1 MGIVRRALRR
11 TGLVASAFVLL
22 TLSLGTIPSYGA
34 TTFSFS
40 PVADTYVRADR
51 PAKNFGSAPRFAAD
65 TSPVLNS
72 LLRFEVSSV
81 GASVETAR
89 LRLYAVDGSDRGG
102 DVYRA
107 QGDTWGES
115 TVSWATAPP
124 TAPTPLAS
132 LARIVKG
139 TWYEVDVT
147 SVVTGDGPVSFR
159 IVGTSADSA
168 AYAAREAGVT
178 TVAQLLVTAWPTPD
192 TEAPVVSITSPPDG
206 QEVAGRVDV
215 TVAASDDR
223 GVVSVDLDLDGE
235 LLASDASA
243 PYSFRWDASA
253 AAEGPHTLQAI
264 ARDAAS
270 NEGSSAPVTVNVV
283 PAPPAPTSFTF
294 AAAGDLGKTA
304 RTDASL
310 ASLDASDAE
319 FFLAL
324 GDFDYDALSP
334 DSAWCDYVTSHLPTK
349 GPSFPFEL
357 VGGNHEQQ
365 GSPDGYVLD
374 FAACLPDRLGAVPE
388 PGSTYGADYFFDYPA
403 SAPLMRVIMIAP
415 DLTIADTTYSFAP
428 GSPHRDWLVE
438 AIRSARADGIP
449 WVTVGLHYH
458 CLTTGDRTSCP
469 MGTSLWNL
477 LLSEGVDLILNGHE
491 HNYQRTKQLR
501 LDPSSCPSMTPGT
514 YVAGCIVDD
523 GTDGVFPKGSGS
535 TNIVAGS
542 FGQSLYRVD
551 PNDAEAPFFSRIDD
565 TTYGYVAFSVS
576 ADRIDGRF
584 VNTTGAFTDA
594 FSIVAG
600 ATAEADLIPPTA
612 PEGLTATATS
622 ATTVDLTWS
631 PSTDGSGV
639 DRYAVYRDG
648 AALARPAATTF
659 TDATAIPG
667 ATHEYTV
674 RAYDPAGNPSAASAP
689 ASVVMPSTGPQVTFL
704 SAADAT
710 IVQAYPNATRG
721 TYTNLQANAGPVKD
735 FLVRFDVEGIGAAP
749 VARATLRLYCID
761 SSDVGGSFRPIPPG
775 WDEPTVTWNTAPSPT
790 GAAVAT
796 LGKVVSGSW
805 YEVDVT
811 SAVGGDGAVAFRV
824 STSSTNGAGF
834 SSRDGTAQLVPQLV
848 VTPAS

>member
-1 MGIVRRALRR
+1 MRIVRRALRR
-11 TGLVASAFVLL
+11 TGLVASAFVLVS
-22 TLSLGTIPSYGA
+22 LSLSTVPSYGA

-51 PAKNFGSAPRFAAD
+51 PAKNFGGAARLAAD
-65 TSPVLNS
+65 TSPVLNA
-72 LLRFEVSSV
+72 LLRFDVSNV
-81 GASVETAR
+81 GGSVETAR

-107 QGDTWGES
+107 VGDTWGET

-124 TAPTPLAS
+124 TAPAPMAS
-132 LARIVKG
+132 LARIRKG

-168 AYAAREAGVT
+168 AYASREAGAAT
-178 TVAQLLVTAWPTPD
+178 AAQLLVTASPTPD
-192 TEAPVVSITSPPDG
+192 TEAPVVSITSPSDG
-206 QEVAGRVDV
+206 ADVAGRVDV
-215 TVAASDDR
+215 MVEASDDR
-223 GVVSVDLDLDGE
+223 GVTSVELNLDGE
-235 LLASDASA
+235 LLGSDTSA
-243 PYSFRWDASA
+243 PYVFRWDTSA
-253 AAEGPHTLQAI
+253 ATEGPHTLEAT
-264 ARDAAS
+264 ARDTAS
-270 NEGSSAPVTVNVV
+270 NAGSSAPVTVNVV
-283 PAPPAPTSFTF
+283 PSPPAPSSFTF
-294 AAAGDLGKTA
+294 AAAGDLAMNA

-324 GDFDYDALSP
+324 GDLDYDDQSP
-334 DSAWCDYVTSHLPTK
+334 DSAWCDYITAHLPTK
-349 GPSFPFEL
+349 GPTFPFEL
-357 VGGNHEQQ
+357 VAGNHEQQ
-365 GSPDGYVLD
+365 GAADGYILD

-388 PGSTYGADYFFDYPA
+388 PGSSYGADYYVDYPA
-403 SAPLMRVIMIAP
+403 AAPLMRVIALASE
-415 DLTIADTTYSFAP
+415 LTIADTTYSFEP
-428 GSPHRDWLVE
+428 GSPHREWLIE

-469 MGTSLWNL
+469 MDSSLWNL

-501 LDPSSCPSMTPGT
+501 LDPVACPSMTPGT

-523 GTDGVFPKGSGS
+523 GTDGVYPKGTGS
-535 TNIVAGS
+535 TNVVVGN

-551 PNDAEAPFFSRIDD
+551 PNDSEAPYFSRIDG
-565 TTYGYVAFSVS
+565 TTWGYLELSVA
-576 ADRIDGRF
+576 ADRIDARF

-600 ATAEADLIPPTA
+600 ATADADLVPPTT
-612 PEGLTATATS
+612 PDGLSAAATS
-622 ATTVDLTWS
+622 VTTVDLTWS
-631 PSTDGSGV
+631 PSTDGSGI
-639 DRYAVYRDG
+639 DHYAIYRDG
-648 AALARPAATTF
+648 APLGQSPATTF
-659 TDATAIPG
+659 TDTTATPG

-674 RAYDPAGNPSAASAP
+674 RAYDPAGNPSGASAP
-689 ASVVMPSTGPQVTFL
+689 ASVAMPSAGPQVTFL

-710 IVQAYPNATRG
+710 IVQTYPNATRG

-735 FLVRFDVEGIGAAP
+735 FLIRFDVAGMGAAG

-761 SSDVGGSFRPIPPG
+761 SSDVGGSFRLVSPG
-775 WDEPTVTWNTAPSPT
+775 WDESTVTWNTAPSAT
-790 GAAVAT
+790 GATVAT

-811 SAVGGDGAVAFRV
+811 SAVGGDCPVAFRV
-824 STSSTNGAGF
+824 STSSTNGSGF